1 MKTKKSEETRSRILE
16 AALTVFRERGFESAT
31 MREIASVAEVAVGAA
46 YYYFESKEAIVMAF
60 YERSQAEMAPLVEA
74 QISRSKQLEP
84 QLRAII
90 STKFECFAPNRRL
103 LGALS
108 AHADP
113 EHPLSPF
120 SKQTEAIR
128 QADIRFFERA
138 VTTSNVKLPSNLALY
153 LPRLLWM
160 YQMGLIL
167 FWVYDRSEEQR
178 RTMILY
184 DKTLKMIMVALKLA
198 GIPLLRPL
206 HKLAAELLDVIYG
219 DDASLSKHLKS

>member
-60 YERSQAEMAPLVEA
+60 YERSQAEMAPRVEA
-74 QISRSKQLEP
+74 QISRGKQLEP

-90 STKFECFAPNRRL
+90 STKFESFAPNRRL

-128 QADIRFFERA
+128 QEDIGFFERA
-138 VTTSNVKLPSNLALY
+138 VGTSNVKLPSNLALY

-167 FWVYDRSEEQR
+167 FWVYDRSAEQR

-206 HKLAAELLDVIYG
+206 HKLAAELLEVIYG
-219 DDASLSKHLKS
+219 DEASLSKHLKP

>member
-60 YERSQAEMAPLVEA
+60 YERSQAEMAPRIEA
-74 QISRSKQLEP
+74 MISRSKQLEP
-84 QLRAII
+84 QLRTII

-120 SKQTEAIR
+120 SEQTEAIR
-128 QADIRFFERA
+128 LEDLSFFERA
-138 VTTSNVKLPSNLALY
+138 VATSNVKLPSNLTFY

-160 YQMGLIL
+160 YQMGLLL
-167 FWVYDRSEEQR
+167 FWVYDRSAEQR

-184 DKTLKMIMVALKLA
+184 DKTLKMMMVALKLA

-206 HKLAAELLDVIYG
+206 HKLAAELLEVIYG
-219 DDASLSKHLKS
+219 EEASLSKHLKP